1 MSWKRVICIVRDGER
16 YVFVFTDADDLL
28 ELCSAVG
35 RQAADPELSFTWLDA
50 TIVVQRARAMIAA
63 GAR

>member
-1 MSWKRVICIVRDGER
+1 MSGRRVICIVRDGER

-28 ELCSAVG
+28 ELSRAAG

-50 TIVVQRARAMIAA
+50 TTVITRARAMIAA
-63 GAR
+63 AR